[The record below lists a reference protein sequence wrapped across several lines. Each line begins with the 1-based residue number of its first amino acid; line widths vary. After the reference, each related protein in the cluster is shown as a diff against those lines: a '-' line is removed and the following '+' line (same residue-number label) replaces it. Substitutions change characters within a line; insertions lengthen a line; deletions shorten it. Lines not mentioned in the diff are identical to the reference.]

1 MKVKIR
7 NCLECGYKL
16 DDGYTSKEI
25 LCGACYNIENNIDQQ
40 REGNMNTISITNPE
54 TNDTITYTEA
64 EVLRFVQ
71 TNAKLRAF
79 ERDTLYK
86 VRDFFSEG
94 EWEDGVAAFSRNEV
108 NTLLRAIGADP
119 IRGKWTATVN
129 ITATITGYEA
139 EDEDDAINCIENDVE
154 LNIGSGDISLDTI
167 EVSDVEVDD

>member
-1 MKVKIR
+1 MGKHVGTTQNLYRLCIFYIR
-7 NCLECGYKL
+7 
-16 DDGYTSKEI
+16 
-25 LCGACYNIENNIDQQ
+25 ENLTGLLRQWRTRSTQQ

-64 EVLRFVQ
+64 EVLRFIQ
-71 TNAKLRAF
+71 TNTALRKF
-79 ERDTLYK
+79 ERDTIYK

-94 EWEDGVAAFSRNEV
+94 EWEDGATTFTRNEV

-119 IRGKWTATVN
+119 IRGKWSATVN
-129 ITATITGYEA
+129 ITATVTGYEA